1 MGRIVR
7 LGEFTVGMSSQFKR
21 MHCGFSGINNGFMDY
36 VIYLNQK
43 YILKEDKWL
52 LKLTPV
58 IFLW

>member
-43 YILKEDKWL
+43 YILKTN
-52 LKLTPV
+52 LKGKVDDP
-58 IFLW
+58 